1 MIKITKATYINDYIV
16 KLEFSD
22 NSFSN
27 FDFSYLLT
35 KNTELTNPL
44 NDQKYFQTFFLELGA
59 LCWKNG
65 LELSP
70 SSLYQKAKDIGTL
83 HKSEVAA

>member
-1 MIKITKATYINDYIV
+1 MIKIIRATYIKDYTI

-22 NSFSN
+22 NSSAS
-27 FDFSYLLT
+27 FDFSYLLS
-35 KNTELTNPL
+35 KNTELTNQL
-44 NDQKYFQTFFLELGA
+44 KDQEYFSGFFLELGA

-70 SSLYQKAKDIGTL
+70 SSLYQKAKDLGKL
-83 HKSEVAA
+83 HKNNIAA

>member
-83 HKSEVAA
+83 QKSEVAA